1 MKLYKKKAT
10 SNIDLNKRIILN
22 SKFQKGNF
30 INWQKKKYNYILFK
44 YFKKNKKNIN
54 ILDIGCGTGIQ
65 TKIFIDFFKKP
76 KILCTDISLESL
88 FQLKKKYPQSHVRI
102 KKLNMNKLKYFI
114 NKNNKYLDNFDLIHS
129 SYAIYYANNPKKTL
143 TELFDLL
150 KKKGVLLISA
160 PDEPHEMISFIRK
173 KAFVSNKVL
182 TTLRFFRKVLIPFFK
197 SKADKKIVIFRKIN
211 FIKFNDIT
219 SFFKFW
225 KSTTYYSKK
234 YDLKIMKSLKKHK
247 LNFKKTSGISAIQKN

>member
-1 MKLYKKKAT
+1 M
-10 SNIDLNKRIILN
+10 
-22 SKFQKGNF
+22 
-30 INWQKKKYNYILFK
+30 
-44 YFKKNKKNIN
+44 
-54 ILDIGCGTGIQ
+54 
-65 TKIFIDFFKKP
+65 
-76 KILCTDISLESL
+76 
-88 FQLKKKYPQSHVRI
+88 
-102 KKLNMNKLKYFI
+102 
-114 NKNNKYLDNFDLIHS
+114 
-129 SYAIYYANNPKKTL
+129 
-143 TELFDLL
+143 
-150 KKKGVLLISA
+150 LISA

>member
-1 MKLYKKKAT
+1 MN
-10 SNIDLNKRIILN
+10 NI
-22 SKFQKGNF
+22 
-30 INWQKKKYNYILFK
+30 YI
-44 YFKKNKKNIN
+44 KNIKKTYNDSIIVLKDINLN
-54 ILDIGCGTGIQ
+54 INQGDFISIIGPSGSGKT
-65 TKIFIDFFKKP
+65 T
-76 KILCTDISLESL
+76 L
-88 FQLKKKYPQSHVRI
+88 
-102 KKLNMNKLKYFI
+102 LNI
-114 NKNNKYLDNFDLIHS
+114 IATLDNFDLIHS

-160 PDEPHEMISFIRK
+160 PDAPPEMISFIRK